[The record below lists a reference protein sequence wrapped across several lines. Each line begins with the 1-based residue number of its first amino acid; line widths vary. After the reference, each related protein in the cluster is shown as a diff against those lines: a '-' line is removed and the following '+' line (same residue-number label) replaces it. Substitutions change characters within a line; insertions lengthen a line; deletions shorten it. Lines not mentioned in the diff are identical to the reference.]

1 MLLDLSVIGLW
12 EKPQRRKAI
21 HAYLDDEL
29 MPQFKHQVKSFVNRV
44 MSQIRT
50 TLNKDAEQ
58 DLNDL
63 SESLEK
69 LRDKAKNGQA
79 AYEAHMQ
86 KIKTYINQIG

>member
-1 MLLDLSVIGLW
+1 MSDRAVG
-12 EKPQRRKAI
+12 KPQRRKAI

-29 MPQFKHQVKSFVNRV
+29 MPQFKHQLKQFVNKV

-50 TLNKDAEQ
+50 ALNKDAEQ
-58 DLNDL
+58 DMNDL

-79 AYEAHMQ
+79 AYEAHIQ
-86 KIKTYINQIG
+86 QIRTYINQLS